1 MNNIVPVCTVEDV
14 RAEFAR
20 RGLSISEW
28 ARRNGVSAQLTYQIL
43 AGRKL
48 GLRGQS
54 HTICVLLGLKSGLA
68 DSAEGLAFVSKDQ
81 WDRTSNEDEGEGKR
95 RAQPV

>member
-1 MNNIVPVCTVEDV
+1 LNNIVPVCTVEDV

-20 RGLSISEW
+20 RGLSVSEW

-54 HTICVLLGLKSGLA
+54 HTICVLLGLKPGIA
-68 DSAEGLAFVSKDQ
+68 DASEGLTFISKDQ
-81 WDRTSNEDEGEGKR
+81 WGNTSKDDEGEETR
-95 RAQPV
+95 QAQPA